1 MDLSKYFDGKVVA
14 ITGSVG
20 SVGKSLVSFL
30 TELPVKEIVVIDN
43 NESAL
48 HEQDIEYKS
57 DGRITPRL
65 MDITCLLYTS
75 PSPRDATLS
84 RMPSSA

>member
-1 MDLSKYFDGKVVA
+1 MDLNKYFDGKIVA

-20 SVGKSLVSFL
+20 SVGKALVSFL

-48 HEQDIEYKS
+48 YEQDVEYKS

-65 MDITCLLYTS
+65 MDRLNAESI
-75 PSPRDATLS
+75 
-84 RMPSSA
+84 

>member
-65 MDITCLLYTS
+65 MDITDQSGLT
-75 PSPRDATLS
+75 RAFAGVDLS
-84 RMPSSA
+84 LIHI